1 LLIKSYL
8 HKAAFAPFLVSSSS
22 MFNTLSSRLMQIF
35 SPARI
40 LELAKE
46 SSWYK
51 RRGKICPFE
60 FLFSSVGQ
68 ASALELT
75 LNAQVATFT
84 EPVSRQAVDQRYNP
98 QAVEFFGAAFKDI
111 LTKTLAWKT
120 DSPMSQSLQRAFRA
134 VRLFDSTH
142 CACADA
148 LASLFPGYKGAGG
161 SAGIKILLSYE
172 YGSGQ
177 LHPLEVLAANN
188 SDQSLADTAQQKI
201 GSNVIPLQACRR
213 GDWRVRNQQVRC
225 RYLRNG
231 RWEQGDRAA
240 LVRFSSCWSAMA
252 SQLVGML
259 DSSRVTTVLDQL

>member
-1 LLIKSYL
+1 
-8 HKAAFAPFLVSSSS
+8 

-120 DSPMSQSLQRAFRA
+120 DSPMSQSLQRASE
-134 VRLFDSTH
+134 L
-142 CACADA
+142 CAFSIA
-148 LASLFPGYKGAGG
+148 P
-161 SAGIKILLSYE
+161 I
-172 YGSGQ
+172 
-177 LHPLEVLAANN
+177 
-188 SDQSLADTAQQKI
+188 
-201 GSNVIPLQACRR
+201 
-213 GDWRVRNQQVRC
+213 
-225 RYLRNG
+225 
-231 RWEQGDRAA
+231 A
-240 LVRFSSCWSAMA
+240 LVQTLWLHCSPATRVPAARLESRSS
-252 SQLVGML
+252 
-259 DSSRVTTVLDQL
+259 